1 MVLVL
6 MYILYQGERMR
17 VEILLKELRLKKNM
31 SLRELEI
38 RSGVSKTQ
46 LNSIE
51 LNEKEPTIT
60 TLVRIAK
67 ALDVDIKDLYKV
79 EW

>member
-1 MVLVL
+1 MLLLL

-31 SLRELEI
+31 SLRELEMK
-38 RSGVSKTQ
+38 SGVSKTQ

>member
-1 MVLVL
+1 
-6 MYILYQGERMR
+6 MR

-31 SLRELEI
+31 TLRELEL

>member
-1 MVLVL
+1 
-6 MYILYQGERMR
+6 MR

-31 SLRELEI
+31 SLRELEMK
-38 RSGVSKTQ
+38 SGVSKTQ

>member
-1 MVLVL
+1 MLLLL

-31 SLRELEI
+31 SLRELEMK
-38 RSGVSKTQ
+38 SGVSKTQ

-67 ALDVDIKDLYKV
+67 ALDIDIKDLYKV